1 VLRSKVTPQ
10 KLFISGNSKSNDE
23 VVLLVSS
30 YDPVVV
36 FEVYSLQLVWKKVEK
51 SSFLIGARLW
61 IFREDI
67 QIDSGLTYSFVA
79 NWVKPVRG
87 KSNNCLFISIILSLR
102 QH

>member
-1 VLRSKVTPQ
+1 MLRSKVAPQ
-10 KLFISGNSKSNDE
+10 KLSVSGNSKSNDE
-23 VVLLVSS
+23 VILLVSS

-36 FEVYSLQLVWKKVEK
+36 LEVYSLQLVWKKVEK
-51 SSFLIGARLW
+51 SNFLICAKLW

-67 QIDSGLTYSFVA
+67 QIGSGLTYSFVA

-87 KSNNCLFISIILSLR
+87 KSNLFAILR